1 MMRLRTTRLAL
12 SDWVSLLN
20 NEGVTFATATFRVT
34 DTPDDVIDQLEWL
47 LRAAREHVEGI
58 E

>member
-1 MMRLRTTRLAL
+1 MRLRTTRMVL
-12 SDWVSLLN
+12 SDRVSLLD
-20 NEGVTFATATFRVT
+20 NEGMVFAMAAFRVT